1 MAGLLAKFGSLK
13 LIYRVALYLSI
24 FLILG
29 VLYYYMLYSPLKQE
43 IENSKNEYDR
53 LTLEIS
59 RIKPITLNYE
69 QFKKEVEILDRQFN
83 MLLEILPNE
92 KSYNLIYDQ
101 LVDLAE
107 KNGLKVVLFQPTGE
121 TSIDDFHSKVN
132 FNMNIEGEYLEI
144 VSFLHN
150 VSFLNRVINLNNF
163 TLTQKKTA
171 EGKSVLS
178 VNMSMNSY
186 MFKQA
191 KMGTAEDA
199 QSNNPGEKK

>member
-13 LIYRVALYLSI
+13 LIYRVVLYLSI

-29 VLYYYMLYSPLKQE
+29 ALYYYMLYSPLKQE

-53 LTLEIS
+53 LTIEIS

-69 QFKKEVEILDRQFN
+69 HFKKEMEILDRQFN

-121 TSIDDFHSKVN
+121 TSLDDFHSKVN
-132 FNMNIEGEYLEI
+132 FNMNIEGEYLEL

-163 TLTQKKTA
+163 TLTQKKNA
-171 EGKSVLS
+171 EGNSVLS

-191 KMGTAEDA
+191 KMGTSEDA
-199 QSNNPGEKK
+199 QSNKPGEKK